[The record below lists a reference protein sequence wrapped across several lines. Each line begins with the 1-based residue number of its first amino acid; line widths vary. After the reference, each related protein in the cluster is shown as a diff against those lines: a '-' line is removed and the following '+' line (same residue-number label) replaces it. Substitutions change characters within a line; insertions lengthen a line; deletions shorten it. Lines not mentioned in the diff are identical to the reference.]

1 MHYIINPWIF
11 YFLST
16 IDALRIA
23 LIVFA
28 VIFAIIYTCIV
39 LFTIFEVEDLDKL
52 GNNFIKWAKRGLI
65 TLLVSIVLIIVLPS
79 KQTMLEMVTASYLT
93 TENID
98 KAATTGKD
106 MVDYI
111 TKKIVEMNETKK

>member
-1 MHYIINPWIF
+1 MTYIINPWVF

-16 IDALRIA
+16 IDALRIT

-52 GNNFIKWAKRGLI
+52 ENNFIKWAKRGLI

-79 KQTMLEMVTASYLT
+79 K
-93 TENID
+93 
-98 KAATTGKD
+98 
-106 MVDYI
+106 
-111 TKKIVEMNETKK
+111 